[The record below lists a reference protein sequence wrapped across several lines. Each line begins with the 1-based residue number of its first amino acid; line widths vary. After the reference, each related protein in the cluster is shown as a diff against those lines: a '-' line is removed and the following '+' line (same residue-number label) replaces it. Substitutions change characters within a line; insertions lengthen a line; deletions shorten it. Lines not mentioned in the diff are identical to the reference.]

1 MRAVW
6 MVTTIAWATLA
17 GAGLALAESRVTAV
31 SAPIASLSSTSRLA
45 VAVNVPKILYLRVG
59 NAGATINTVTMTV
72 GVAAASGLNPLPR
85 TDVSFAGT
93 VPIGMGTVTRTD
105 NDGAP
110 NGIVAAQLWTNN
122 GTATL
127 TCTGAPLT
135 DGSRTIPLT
144 QVLVTSLGGGTLGHP
159 GANLGCSTVSRGTS
173 GTNNLTSNWSYNFSA
188 AGGLPTAGSYTTQI
202 TYVASQP

>member
-6 MVTTIAWATLA
+6 ITTTIAWAMLA
-17 GAGLALAESRVTAV
+17 AAGLARAESHVTAV
-31 SAPIASLSSTSRLA
+31 TNPIASLSTTARLA
-45 VAVNVPKILYLRVG
+45 VTVNVPKILYLRVG
-59 NAGATINTVTMTV
+59 NAGAMINTVTMTV

-85 TDVSFAGT
+85 NNVTYGGA

-105 NDGAP
+105 NNGAS
-110 NGIVAAQLWTNN
+110 NGVVAAQLWTNN

-144 QVLVTSLGGGTLGHP
+144 RVVVTSSAGGTLGHP
-159 GANLGCSTVSRGTS
+159 GGNLGCSTVTRGSS
-173 GTNNLTSNWSYNFSA
+173 GTNNLASNWSYNFSA
-188 AGGLPTAGSYTTQI
+188 AGGLPTAGTYTTQI